1 MLLAACAL
9 WLVLSLLALVLL
21 RLERIYQTTSSNDAA
36 VSAID
41 QLLPQLQCGL
51 CGYPGCKPYAQ
62 ALFAGEAAINQCPP
76 GGEELVQSLRVLLGA
91 ESAPAVEEFAEDQV
105 ALVDE
110 QRCIGCFRCVQACP
124 VDAIIGAP
132 EMMHTVLAAE
142 CTGCK
147 LCLPV
152 CPVDCIDMVIAPATN
167 APRTHL

>member
-1 MLLAACAL
+1 MELLATGAL

-21 RLERIYQTTSSNDAA
+21 RLERLYETTDANEAA

-62 ALFAGEAAINQCPP
+62 ALFASEAAINQCPP
-76 GGEELVQSLRVLLGA
+76 GGDELVQSLRNLLGA
-91 ESAPAVEEFAEDQV
+91 ENAPAVEDFAEDDV
-105 ALVDE
+105 ALIDE

-152 CPVDCIDMVIAPATN
+152 CPVDCIDMVELKN
-167 APRTHL
+167 S

>member
-1 MLLAACAL
+1 MLLASGAL

-21 RLERIYQTTSSNDAA
+21 RLERIYQSTSPNDAA
-36 VSAID
+36 VSAIGR
-41 QLLPQLQCGL
+41 LLPQLQCGL

-62 ALFAGEAAINQCPP
+62 ALFAEEAAINQCPP

-91 ESAPAVEEFAEDQV
+91 ESTPAVEDFAEDQI

-152 CPVDCIDMVIAPATN
+152 CPMDCIAMVEQMN
-167 APRTHL
+167 

>member
-1 MLLAACAL
+1 MELLAVGAL

-21 RLERIYQTTSSNDAA
+21 RLERLYEATDANEAA

-62 ALFAGEAAINQCPP
+62 ALFAREAAINQCPP
-76 GGEELVQSLRVLLGA
+76 GGDELVQSLRTLLGA
-91 ESAPAVEEFAEDQV
+91 ENTPAVEDFAEDDV
-105 ALVDE
+105 ALIDE

-152 CPVDCIDMVIAPATN
+152 CPVDCIDMVEFKN
-167 APRTHL
+167 S

>member
-1 MLLAACAL
+1 MELIAAGGL
-9 WLVLSLLALVLL
+9 WLVLSVLALVLL
-21 RLERIYQTTSSNDAA
+21 RLERLYEAADANEAA

-41 QLLPQLQCGL
+41 KLLPQLQCGL

-62 ALFAGEAAINQCPP
+62 ALFAREAAINQCPP
-76 GGEELVQSLRVLLGA
+76 GGDELVQSLRALLGA
-91 ESAPAVEEFAEDQV
+91 ESAPAVEDFAEDDV
-105 ALVDE
+105 ALIDE

-152 CPVDCIDMVIAPATN
+152 CPVDCIDMVEQVNSRPS
-167 APRTHL
+167 L

>member
-21 RLERIYQTTSSNDAA
+21 RLERIYQTTSPNDAA

-62 ALFAGEAAINQCPP
+62 ALFAGEVAINLCPP

-91 ESAPAVEEFAEDQV
+91 ESAPAVEDFAEGQV

-132 EMMHTVLAAE
+132 EMMHTVIAAE

-152 CPVDCIDMVIAPATN
+152 CPVDCIDMVELVNSRPS
-167 APRTHL
+167 L